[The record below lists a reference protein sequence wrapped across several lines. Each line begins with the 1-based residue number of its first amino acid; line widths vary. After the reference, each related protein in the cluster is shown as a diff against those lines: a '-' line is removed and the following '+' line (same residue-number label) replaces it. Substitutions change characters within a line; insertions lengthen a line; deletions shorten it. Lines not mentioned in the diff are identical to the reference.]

1 MDRRTV
7 IKNLA
12 LVIGGTIL
20 LPSCLHK
27 DGFSYIQLKHINLNQ
42 DQEALIADI
51 CETII
56 PKTNT
61 PGAKDLNLPQF
72 VLKMLDDCYN
82 KKAQLAFAAGLEEFK
97 NQVSKK
103 YNKDF
108 GDLDVKDKEAFLTAI
123 EISGKPKIAAAK
135 TAPPVNNSKPQKEA
149 DVPANI
155 ARPQKEADVPPI
167 NAFYSTIKQQTIFA
181 YTTSQFFMTKE
192 IVYELIPGRYN
203 PHFPVKNLKT
213 A

>member
-12 LVIGGTIL
+12 LVIGGTVL
-20 LPSCLHK
+20 LPSCLHR
-27 DGFSYIQLKHINLNQ
+27 DGFSYIQLKHIKLDQ
-42 DQEALIADI
+42 GQEALIADI

-56 PKTNT
+56 PKTKT

-82 KKAQLAFAAGLEEFK
+82 KKDQLAFATGLEEFK

-108 GDLDVKDKEAFLTAI
+108 SDLDVKDKEVFLTAI
-123 EISGKPKIAAAK
+123 EVSSKPKISETKA
-135 TAPPVNNSKPQKEA
+135 APPINNSKPQKGV
-149 DVPANI
+149 DVPSVNAK
-155 ARPQKEADVPPI
+155 PKKEADV
-167 NAFYSTIKQQTIFA
+167 FA
-181 YTTSQFFMTKE
+181 YAFIIIDIITN
-192 IVYELIPGRYN
+192 PGAIY
-203 PHFPVKNLKT
+203 
-213 A
+213 